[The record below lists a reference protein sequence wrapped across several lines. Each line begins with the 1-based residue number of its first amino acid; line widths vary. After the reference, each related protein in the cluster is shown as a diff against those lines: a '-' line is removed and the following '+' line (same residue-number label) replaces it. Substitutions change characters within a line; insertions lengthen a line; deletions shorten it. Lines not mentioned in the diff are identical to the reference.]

1 MTNHNVDPCCVQLG
15 PELFDHPAW
24 TCFEPCLGAF
34 DQKQHELDCSAS
46 LPLICDSK
54 WLKLT

>member
-34 DQKQHELDCSAS
+34 DQKNNMNLTVRQAS
-46 LPLICDSK
+46 HLFVTVSG
-54 WLKLT
+54 